1 MITRNSLD
9 LQKDLCQKPARKQG
23 PVANKALSNMPANII
38 AVVDDLFFASKIRGT
53 AEELGVT
60 ASFAR
65 NIDTMLETAR
75 RDRPSLIICDLHS
88 QKVDP
93 IELAR
98 QLKADK
104 ELRSIQLLGF
114 FSHVQTEL
122 QRQAEAAGFDRVLP
136 RSSFTN
142 NLAEII
148 MGS

>member
-1 MITRNSLD
+1 
-9 LQKDLCQKPARKQG
+9 
-23 PVANKALSNMPANII
+23 MPRNII

-60 ASFAR
+60 ATFAR
-65 NIDTMLETAR
+65 SIDALIQAAR

-93 IELAR
+93 MELAK

-104 ELRSIQLLGF
+104 ELRSIPLLGF

-122 QRQAEAAGFDRVLP
+122 QRQAKDAGFDRVMP
-136 RSSFTN
+136 RSAFTQ
-142 NLAEII
+142 NLAEI
-148 MGS
+148 MRSE